1 MKYFSEVT
9 NKVYDTVNELKEAEA
24 EVTNKVNARKADAE
38 KVEAAYKAC
47 VDARVAYEKQI
58 NEFCK
63 KYGAYHKTF
72 NIEDTS
78 EDWNSLS
85 KLAEVL
91 FGY

>member
-24 EVTNKVNARKADAE
+24 EVTSKVNARKADAE

-47 VDARVAYEKQI
+47 VDARVAYEKELS
-58 NEFCK
+58 EFCK

-72 NIEDTS
+72 NADNIKGWT
-78 EDWNSLS
+78 SLS
-85 KLAEVL
+85 EMVSDLL
-91 FGY
+91 I